1 MQRQHASSLPAL
13 RQPTRNDPRAR
24 PRWRAAAAPSA
35 SYNQGISEASWMLR
49 RPREAQPRRGCEGGR
64 RAHCGV
70 APRTWSALASTCS
83 NSTTRPPRSPVASCA
98 PVASNSTAEMMSAA
112 GKGRAWASAHRA
124 AVHVAPRR
132 REKHPSSAP
141 HSSPN
146 ARNGVR
152 CHAQPRANRAGGMLR
167 ARVQARA
174 SQQPAGRRL
183 VPARRGPIRAGFR
196 WA

>member
-112 GKGRAWASAHRA
+112 GRARAWASVHRA
-124 AVHVAPRR
+124 AVRVAPRR
-132 REKHPSSAP
+132 RVKHPSSAP
-141 HSSPN
+141 HCSPN

-152 CHAQPRANRAGGMLR
+152 CPAQPRARRRRRRLVSARAGPR
-167 ARVQARA
+167 R
-174 SQQPAGRRL
+174 PAAADRRL
-183 VPARRGPIRAGFR
+183 VPARRGPIRAGVVR
-196 WA
+196 A